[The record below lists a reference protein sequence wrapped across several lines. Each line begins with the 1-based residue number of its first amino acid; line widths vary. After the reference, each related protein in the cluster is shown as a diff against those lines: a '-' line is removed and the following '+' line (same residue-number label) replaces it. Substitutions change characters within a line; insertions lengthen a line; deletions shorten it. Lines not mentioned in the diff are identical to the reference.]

1 MTNPNWGVPR
11 ECSFSKLDP
20 GRARRISI
28 RARTGSAA
36 DGSARLLLR
45 TAAARPR
52 GDLAA
57 RTLRRSPREM
67 VVVGVAEDAESV
79 GMCPERL
86 AQVRTLCRGYVD
98 RGEKAFTQ
106 VRLERPA

>member
-1 MTNPNWGVPR
+1 VYR
-11 ECSFSKLDP
+11 ESVRSVNSIQVARGAFRFGLR
-20 GRARRISI
+20 GGRIRAAATHRRRRRAR
-28 RARTGSAA
+28 AA
-36 DGSARLLLR
+36 TSLHV
-45 TAAARPR
+45 
-52 GDLAA
+52 
-57 RTLRRSPREM
+57 RRSPREM

-106 VRLERPA
+106 VRLERRPA